1 MSKIKHKV
9 MRIGDGY
16 QVQRMF
22 IANGINPI
30 WITKRM
36 GYPDTPGTF
45 VQYRF
50 LNQAIKDIRAE
61 SRGKESFIILDK
73 SALKHLKSINFND
86 INIQILIG
94 NKEEND
100 DAPTA
105 IS

>member
-1 MSKIKHKV
+1 MGEIKHKV
-9 MRIGDGY
+9 MRIGEQY

-22 IANGINPI
+22 ISNGINSI

-36 GYPDTPGTF
+36 GYPDTPGAF

-73 SALKHLKSINFND
+73 STMKHLKTIKFDAKSIN
-86 INIQILIG
+86 LLVG
-94 NKEEND
+94 NKEEKD